1 MIDRLASMF
10 RIEDLRR
17 KIAFTLLVIVIYR
30 VGSFIILPFVKYK
43 TVQDTLGNNDIFS
56 EQGGGLLNY
65 FALLAGGG
73 LRNLAIFALGIMP
86 YITASIIMQLLGEII
101 PKIKT
106 WQQEG
111 PEGQKKVT
119 QTTRY
124 VTILLALLQSSV
136 LVYQLNQ
143 GQLYGQRFQD
153 DSNEDVTSFLTANMT
168 TPKFLFMILTL
179 VAGTALLMWLG
190 ELITQKGIGNG
201 MSILIF
207 ASVASSVP
215 FQFAAVW
222 TQGGTFKFWVILATG
237 LAMIAGVV
245 FIESGQRR
253 IPVQFAKRVVGRKM
267 MGGQSTYIPI
277 KVNTAGVVP
286 VIFAQSLLL
295 FPALLAGLANNE
307 SLRAFIDKHFI
318 NGQSW
323 WYLLAEV
330 VLILAFAYFYT
341 YIAFNPAQQ
350 ADIIRKQGGYIPGIK
365 PGLDT
370 EKYLT
375 KVVNR
380 ITLPGA
386 AMIAFIA
393 GFPIAVT
400 IIWGIAQFPFGGTSM
415 LILVGVALETMKQID
430 AQMSL
435 RNYEG
440 FLSK

>member
-1 MIDRLASMF
+1 MIERLSMMF
-10 RIEDLRR
+10 RIEDLRK
-17 KIAFTLLVIVIYR
+17 KILFTILVICIYR
-30 VGSFIILPFVKYK
+30 IGSFIVLPYVDYDV
-43 TVQDTLGNNDIFS
+43 VQKTLGNNDVFTK
-56 EQGGGLLNY
+56 QGGGLLNY

-73 LRNLAIFALGIMP
+73 LRNLAVFALGIMP

-101 PKIKT
+101 PKIKA

-143 GQLYGQRFQD
+143 GQLYGQRFQ
-153 DSNEDVTSFLTANMT
+153 SNNQDITSFLVKNMT
-168 TPKFLFMILTL
+168 TPKYLFMILTL

-190 ELITQKGIGNG
+190 ELITQRGIGNG

-222 TQGGTFKFWVILATG
+222 TQGGSYKFWVIATMG
-237 LAMIAGVV
+237 ILMIAGVV

-295 FPALLAGLANNE
+295 FPALIAGLANNKALE
-307 SLRAFIDKHFI
+307 DFVQKHI
-318 NGQSW
+318 VNGQSW

-330 VLILAFAYFYT
+330 ILILAFAYFYT
-341 YIAFNPAQQ
+341 YITFNPVQQ

-365 PGLDT
+365 PGQET

-375 KVVNR
+375 RVVNR

-386 AMIAFIA
+386 MTIAAIA
-393 GFPIAVT
+393 GLPIAV
-400 IIWGIAQFPFGGTSM
+400 IILWNIAQFPFGGTSM

-430 AQMSL
+430 SQMSL

-440 FLSK
+440 FLTK

>member
-1 MIDRLASMF
+1 MLNRLSLMF
-10 RIEDLRR
+10 RIADLRK
-17 KIAFTLLVIVIYR
+17 KILFTLLVIVIYR
-30 VGSFIILPFVKYK
+30 VGSFIILPFVNYD
-43 TVQDTLGNNDIFS
+43 TVQRTLGNDRVFS
-56 EQGGGLLNY
+56 EDGGGLLNY

-73 LRNLAIFALGIMP
+73 LRNLAVFALGIMP

-101 PKIKT
+101 PKLRA
-106 WQQEG
+106 WRDEG
-111 PEGQKKVT
+111 PEGQKKIT

-124 VTILLALLQSSV
+124 VTILLALLQASV

-143 GQLYGQRFQD
+143 GQLYGQRF
-153 DSNEDVTSFLTANMT
+153 SNSDNSQVETFLTANMT

-190 ELITQKGIGNG
+190 ELITAKGIGNG

-207 ASVASSVP
+207 ASVASSIP
-215 FQFAAVW
+215 FQFAAIW
-222 TQGGTFKFWVILATG
+222 TQGDRAQFIVMAIIGIL
-237 LAMIAGVV
+237 MIAGVV

-295 FPALLAGLANNE
+295 FPALLAGLSNNE
-307 SLRAFIDKHFI
+307 SVRNFVDKHFI

-323 WYLLAEV
+323 WYLAAEV
-330 VLILAFAYFYT
+330 LLILGFAYFYT

-365 PGLDT
+365 PGPET
-370 EKYLT
+370 ERYLT
-375 KVVNR
+375 KVINR

-386 AMIAFIA
+386 MTIAFIA
-393 GFPIAVT
+393 GLPIAVSIMWNIT
-400 IIWGIAQFPFGGTSM
+400 QFPFGGTSM
-415 LILVGVALETMKQID
+415 LIIVGVALETMKQID
-430 AQMSL
+430 SQMSL

>member
-1 MIDRLASMF
+1 MLDRLSLMF
-10 RIEDLRR
+10 RIQDLRN
-17 KIAFTLLVIVIYR
+17 KILFTLLVIVIYR
-30 VGSFIILPFVKYK
+30 VGSFIILPYVDYK

-56 EQGGGLLNY
+56 DQGGGLLNY

-73 LRNLAIFALGIMP
+73 LRNLAVFALGIMP

-101 PKIKT
+101 PKIKS

-111 PEGQKKVT
+111 AEGEKKKT

-124 VTILLALLQSSV
+124 MTMLLALLQSSV

-143 GQLYGQRFQD
+143 GQLYGQSFQQTD
-153 DSNEDVTSFLTANMT
+153 DQTVTSFLVDGMT

-222 TQGGTFKFWVILATG
+222 TQGSAGKFTVIAIMG
-237 LAMIAGVV
+237 LVMIAGVV

-307 SLRAFIDKHFI
+307 GLRDFVDRNLI

-330 VLILAFAYFYT
+330 ILIMAFAYFYT
-341 YIAFNPAQQ
+341 YIAFNPTQQ

-365 PGLDT
+365 PGPET
-370 EKYLT
+370 ERYLT
-375 KVVNR
+375 RVVNR

-386 AMIAFIA
+386 MTIAAIA
-393 GFPIAVT
+393 GLPIAVV
-400 IIWGIAQFPFGGTSM
+400 IIWNISQFPFGGVSM

-430 AQMSL
+430 SQMSL

>member
-1 MIDRLASMF
+1 MIERLSMMF
-10 RIEDLRR
+10 RIEDLRK
-17 KIAFTLLVIVIYR
+17 KILFTILVIILYR
-30 VGSFIILPFVKYK
+30 VGSFIIIPYVNYN
-43 TVQDTLGNNDIFS
+43 TVQATLGSDKIFS

-65 FALLAGGG
+65 FSLLAGGG
-73 LRNLAIFALGIMP
+73 LRNLAVFALGVMP

-101 PKIKT
+101 PKLKS
-106 WQQEG
+106 WQEEG

-124 VTILLALLQSSV
+124 VTILLAILQSSV

-153 DSNEDVTSFLTANMT
+153 SSNKEITSFLMSGMT

-179 VAGTALLMWLG
+179 VTGTALLMWLG
-190 ELITQKGIGNG
+190 ELITAKGIGNG

-215 FQFAAVW
+215 YQFAAIW
-222 TQGGTFKFWVILATG
+222 TQGGQGKFIIITLIG
-237 LAMIAGVV
+237 LLMVVGVV

-267 MGGQSTYIPI
+267 MGGQSSYIPI
-277 KVNTAGVVP
+277 KVNTSGVVP
-286 VIFAQSLLL
+286 VIFAQSLML
-295 FPALLAGLANNE
+295 FPALLAGLTSNE
-307 SLRAFIDKHFI
+307 SLNKFVEKHFI

-323 WYLLAEV
+323 WYLFAEV
-330 VLILAFAYFYT
+330 LLILGFAYFYT
-341 YIAFNPAQQ
+341 YITFNPAQQ

-365 PGLDT
+365 PGIDT
-370 EKYLT
+370 QIYLT

-386 AMIAFIA
+386 MTIA
-393 GFPIAVT
+393 GIAGLPILVT
-400 IIWGIAQFPFGGTSM
+400 ILWNISQFPFGGVSM
-415 LILVGVALETMKQID
+415 LIMVGVALETMKQID
-430 AQMSL
+430 SQMSL

-440 FLSK
+440 FLK

>member
-1 MIDRLASMF
+1 MF
-10 RIEDLRR
+10 RIQDLRK
-17 KIAFTLLVIVIYR
+17 KILFTILMIVLYR
-30 VGSFIILPFVKYK
+30 VGSFIVLPYVNYPI
-43 TVQDTLGNNDIFS
+43 VQKSLGDTNIFTN
-56 EQGGGLLNY
+56 QGGGLLNY

-73 LRNLAIFALGIMP
+73 LRNLAVFGLGIMP

-101 PKIKT
+101 PKLKS
-106 WQQEG
+106 WQEEG
-111 PEGQKKVT
+111 QEGQKKIT

-136 LVYQLNQ
+136 LVYQLDQ
-143 GQLYGQRFQD
+143 GQLYGQRFQTSD
-153 DSNEDVTSFLTANMT
+153 NKDVTSFLVKNMT
-168 TPKFLFMILTL
+168 TPKYLFMILTL

-190 ELITQKGIGNG
+190 ELITDRGIGNG

-222 TQGGTFKFWVILATG
+222 SQGGQFKFWLIATLGIL
-237 LAMIAGVV
+237 MIAGVV

-277 KVNTAGVVP
+277 KVNTSGVVP

-295 FPALLAGLANNE
+295 FPALAAGLLDNDK
-307 SLRAFIDKHFI
+307 LRTFVDDHFI

-323 WYLLAEV
+323 WYMVAEI
-330 VLILAFAYFYT
+330 VLILGFAYFYT
-341 YIAFNPAQQ
+341 YITFNPAQQ

-365 PGLDT
+365 PGPDT
-370 EKYLT
+370 ERYLSRIL
-375 KVVNR
+375 NR

-386 AMIAFIA
+386 MTIAIIA
-393 GFPIAVT
+393 ALPIAAT
-400 IIWGIAQFPFGGTSM
+400 IQFHITQFPFGGTSM
-415 LILVGVALETMKQID
+415 LIMVGVALETMKQID
-430 AQMSL
+430 SQMSL

-440 FLSK
+440 FLTK

>member
-1 MIDRLASMF
+1 MF
-10 RIEDLRR
+10 RIEDLRK
-17 KIAFTLLVIVIYR
+17 KILFTLFIIIVYR
-30 VGSFIILPFVKYK
+30 VGSFIVLPFVDYRV
-43 TVQDTLGNNDIFS
+43 VQSTLGNNDIFS
-56 EQGGGLLNY
+56 KDGGGLLNY

-73 LRNLAIFALGIMP
+73 LRNLAVFALGIMP

-101 PKIKT
+101 PKIKA

-124 VTILLALLQSSV
+124 VTILLAILQSSV
-136 LVYQLNQ
+136 LVYQLGQ
-143 GQLYGQRFQD
+143 GQLYGQSFSSQD
-153 DSNEDVTSFLTANMT
+153 NNGNITSFLVANMNT
-168 TPKFLFMILTL
+168 QKYLFMILTL

-190 ELITQKGIGNG
+190 ELITAKGIGNG

-222 TQGGTFKFWVILATG
+222 TEGGQGKFWVIAAMGIL
-237 LAMIAGVV
+237 MIAGVV

-277 KVNTAGVVP
+277 KVNTSGVVP

-295 FPALLAGLANNE
+295 FPALVAGLANNDG
-307 SLRAFIDKHFI
+307 LRDFVDKHFI

-323 WYLLAEV
+323 WYLVAEV
-330 VLILAFAYFYT
+330 VLIMAFAYFYT
-341 YIAFNPAQQ
+341 YIAFNPTQQ

-365 PGLDT
+365 PGPET
-370 EKYLT
+370 ERYLT

-386 AMIAFIA
+386 MTIACIA
-393 GFPIAVT
+393 ALPILVT
-400 IIWGIAQFPFGGTSM
+400 ILWKINQFPFGGTSM

-430 AQMSL
+430 SQMSL